1 MIDQST
7 QTQTVTVNPED
18 TQTLVFLNEPLC
30 SLTLTKLDSV
40 TGKPVPGTEFTVK
53 DGNGTVLG
61 RYTTGKDGTVTVSGL
76 VPGSTVVVSE
86 SKVPS
91 GYVLNTTPQTIIV
104 RNGSNSVTSGA
115 SGSGTNTGNNDGT
128 GGGNDLTFENDP
140 KTRLVI
146 EKYVTGTTDPL
157 KGVTFLVTESNG
169 QVVGSSNGEYI
180 TDENGR
186 IVIEGLEPGVT
197 ITAKEIKTL
206 EGYVLDT
213 TPKSI
218 KIKVGEAQTLRFY
231 NQKQGCIVVKK
242 LDKQTGEPL
251 AGVEFQITYSD
262 GSYLDDDYGHLSSKG
277 LYKTDANGEIRISGV
292 VGTLVITETKP
303 LPGYVMDEGTRTQ
316 TVKVNPT
323 DTQTITVYNTKIGG
337 LTIIK
342 KDEETGERISGVQ
355 FEIRKLNGEIIGTY
369 TTDRSGVISLP
380 EAEKGWYQVT
390 ELKAAK
396 GYQLDSQPYQIE
408 VKDGGTATLEITNR
422 QTGSAIIHK
431 IDSVTGKGI
440 FGVKFLLS
448 DAKGNPVGTYESDNE
463 GYVYVDGG
471 LADGKYTVREIE
483 CADGYILDTQP
494 KTIYVEYGGCTT
506 ITWKNTAVTGQLQV
520 TKTSADYNSMN
531 GWPAGTPIPGTVF
544 EVYHYRTGNLVDTI
558 RTDKN
563 GVAVSKPLPL
573 GRYKVVESQAAD
585 FYALDKTPI
594 DVEIEHAGQ
603 IVKAAMTN
611 KSLYTNVS
619 IEKTGYAEVMP
630 GQNIRYTFSGIANN
644 STTALTSFYW
654 RDTLP
659 VEAVR
664 LAKVTTGTYNAAGS
678 YKIVY
683 KTNLSGAD
691 YRVLADSLNTQQNY
705 VLEASPV
712 ALRLA
717 SNEYVTE
724 VMFVFGVVPANFRQV
739 EAPKIDCTVVS
750 WAKGGSQFV
759 NQADVGGVYNGQWI
773 MATTRWVTKVYAP
786 PTTLPRTGY

>member
-1 MIDQST
+1 MCFKVVDGSGAAVGPDDGTYYTDKAGEIVLDGIEPGTTVIAREIKTVEGFVLDGTPQDILIKAGQVQQLTFWNKRAGTLVIQKKDSVSGNLIAGAQFQLTYAGGGYVDNANGHLSSNGLYTTDDKGEIRISGVTGTIVAKEVKAAPGYVIDQST

-30 SLTLTKLDSV
+30 SLTIKKMDSV
-40 TGKPVPGTEFTVK
+40 TGKPIPNTEFTVK

-76 VPGSTVVVSE
+76 IPGSTVVVTE
-86 SKVPS
+86 TKVPS

-104 RNGSNSVTSGA
+104 RNGSNSVTSGTGGS
-115 SGSGTNTGNNDGT
+115 SGGGNTGNNGGT

-197 ITAKEIKTL
+197 ITAREIKTL

-323 DTQTITVYNTKIGG
+323 DTQTITVYNTKVGG

-342 KDEETGERISGVQ
+342 KDEETGERIKGVQ
-355 FEIRKLNGEIIGTY
+355 FEVRKLNGEIVGTY

-408 VKDGGTATLEITNR
+408 VKDGSTATLEITNR
-422 QTGSAIIHK
+422 QTGSALIHK
-431 IDSVTGKGI
+431 IDSVTG
-440 FGVKFLLS
+440 
-448 DAKGNPVGTYESDNE
+448 
-463 GYVYVDGG
+463 
-471 LADGKYTVREIE
+471 
-483 CADGYILDTQP
+483 
-494 KTIYVEYGGCTT
+494 
-506 ITWKNTAVTGQLQV
+506 
-520 TKTSADYNSMN
+520 
-531 GWPAGTPIPGTVF
+531 
-544 EVYHYRTGNLVDTI
+544 
-558 RTDKN
+558 
-563 GVAVSKPLPL
+563 
-573 GRYKVVESQAAD
+573 
-585 FYALDKTPI
+585 
-594 DVEIEHAGQ
+594 
-603 IVKAAMTN
+603 
-611 KSLYTNVS
+611 
-619 IEKTGYAEVMP
+619 
-630 GQNIRYTFSGIANN
+630 
-644 STTALTSFYW
+644 
-654 RDTLP
+654 
-659 VEAVR
+659 
-664 LAKVTTGTYNAAGS
+664 
-678 YKIVY
+678 
-683 KTNLSGAD
+683 
-691 YRVLADSLNTQQNY
+691 
-705 VLEASPV
+705 
-712 ALRLA
+712 
-717 SNEYVTE
+717 
-724 VMFVFGVVPANFRQV
+724 
-739 EAPKIDCTVVS
+739 
-750 WAKGGSQFV
+750 
-759 NQADVGGVYNGQWI
+759 
-773 MATTRWVTKVYAP
+773 
-786 PTTLPRTGY
+786 